1 MTETGLEDP
10 LWSHRKQ
17 RRHHQAR
24 STSCPGM
31 QLDDMMLVMES
42 DFDYYRV
49 LNLGL
54 WTALNGG
61 DAELKK
67 WWFDR
72 PVRMSL
78 SVAKSHDVPADTD
91 R

>member
-1 MTETGLEDP
+1 
-10 LWSHRKQ
+10 
-17 RRHHQAR
+17 
-24 STSCPGM
+24 M
-31 QLDDMMLVMES
+31 QLDDTMLVMENDS
-42 DFDYYRV
+42 DYYRL

-61 DAELKK
+61 DAVLQKW

-78 SVAKSHDVPADTD
+78 SVAKNHDVPANTD
-91 R
+91 K